1 MAAVA
6 FACES
11 QSTRSVGW
19 SAAARQAAKLT
30 AVVVLPTPPFWLATA
45 MMRAK
50 VRLRSEKLAKVLDR
64 CKMFHVERR
73 NRMWIFFQSASIVL
87 RGSERVVGKSE
98 MVVPL
103 GCSTWNIAIGRG
115 CLSNRARAVEGG
127 KCVGGDSQ
135 HWLPHTGVFH
145 VEQLL
150 VEL

>member
-19 SAAARQAAKLT
+19 SAAARHAARLT

-50 VRLRSEKLAKVLDR
+50 VPPAGEKLAKDLDR

-73 NRMWIFFQSASIVL
+73 ERIWILFDRLKSQSIQRDWDVPRGTLLSGVNVLQIASGL
-87 RGSERVVGKSE
+87 SKGGCVGGDKSE
-98 MVVPL
+98 SAGLAVSPRA
-103 GCSTWNIAIGRG
+103 CSTWNNCWFNSR
-115 CLSNRARAVEGG
+115 
-127 KCVGGDSQ
+127 
-135 HWLPHTGVFH
+135 W
-145 VEQLL
+145 
-150 VEL
+150 

>member
-19 SAAARQAAKLT
+19 SAAARHAAKLT

-45 MMRAK
+45 MMRAN
-50 VRLRSEKLAKVLDR
+50 VPPAGEKLAKDLDR

-87 RGSERVVGKSE
+87 RGSERVGGKSE

-103 GCSTWNIAIGRG
+103 GCSTWNIAPDEDIPISTYGGYGREM
-115 CLSNRARAVEGG
+115 LA
-127 KCVGGDSQ
+127 GDGQ
-135 HWLPHTGVFH
+135 
-145 VEQLL
+145 
-150 VEL
+150 